1 MLFEAQIIR
10 FLQLNT
16 GVGFISF
23 FQAVTLLGGLLGAFI
38 TFAILFFND
47 RKLSLVF
54 VLTFICASVINY
66 ILKIIIA
73 RSRPFELYPDIVNYG
88 NEDGYSMPSGHSM
101 SAGLFV
107 TFLFYLNIKSHSNKL
122 TKTLCGIFLVLIL
135 GTIMLSRLVLGV
147 HFLTDTIAGAIE
159 GILLAI
165 IAILLYNYYQK
176 KSKKEQYQK

>member
-16 GVGFISF
+16 GIGFISF
-23 FQAVTLLGGLLGAFI
+23 FQAITLLGGIIGAFI
-38 TFAILFFND
+38 TFIILFFSD
-47 RKLSLVF
+47 RKLSIVF
-54 VLTFICASVINY
+54 IIAFILASIINY
-66 ILKIIIA
+66 ILKITIA
-73 RSRPFELYPDIVNYG
+73 RSRPFEIYPDIINYG

-107 TFLFYLNIKSHSNKL
+107 TFLFYINIKSTSSKI
-122 TKTLCGIFLVLIL
+122 TKSLCGIFLILIL

-147 HFLTDTIAGAIE
+147 HFLTDTIVGMIE

-165 IAILLYNYYQK
+165 IAILLYNYYK
-176 KSKKEQYQK
+176 KKGNKNSI

>member
-1 MLFEAQIIR
+1 
-10 FLQLNT
+10 
-16 GVGFISF
+16 
-23 FQAVTLLGGLLGAFI
+23 
-38 TFAILFFND
+38 
-47 RKLSLVF
+47 
-54 VLTFICASVINY
+54 
-66 ILKIIIA
+66 
-73 RSRPFELYPDIVNYG
+73 
-88 NEDGYSMPSGHSM
+88 MPSGHSM

-107 TFLFYLNIKSHSNKL
+107 TFLFYINVKSHSNKL